1 MTTTTQDALTVR
13 GEPSTQATP
22 TTQADSPSTGGDV
35 VLRLRDAA
43 LRFGDR
49 TLWSGLNLDVAAG
62 EFIAILGANGSGK
75 SSLLKAILGQLP
87 LSAGTAEFLD
97 APFKGGN
104 RRIGYV
110 PQQKLADEGVPLRS
124 VSPRAGVGR
133 RGPGGAA

>member
-13 GEPSTQATP
+13 GEPSTQAAP
-22 TTQADSPSTGGDV
+22 ATQADSPSTGGDV

-97 APFKGGN
+97 APIKGGN
-104 RRIGYV
+104 RRIG
-110 PQQKLADEGVPLRS
+110 
-124 VSPRAGVGR
+124 
-133 RGPGGAA
+133 